1 MLCDAD
7 LAEQT
12 KLNSKMQGSQ
22 LLHIPQ
28 PQWLQHQRISEHL
41 ADLGVALHH
50 RAYCIGAA
58 HHDQMQA
65 VVQGCGPT

>member
-1 MLCDAD
+1 
-7 LAEQT
+7 
-12 KLNSKMQGSQ
+12 MQGSQ